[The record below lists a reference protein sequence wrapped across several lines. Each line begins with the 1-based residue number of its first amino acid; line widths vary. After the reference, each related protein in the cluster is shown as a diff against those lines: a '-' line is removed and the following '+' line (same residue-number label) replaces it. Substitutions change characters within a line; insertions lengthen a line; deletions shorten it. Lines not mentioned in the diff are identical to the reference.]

1 MILSLLIITTSLA
14 ALVSPSPI
22 PGRFSPPVSPP
33 SRMSG
38 LCSLFLG
45 FDFNPIYLSHY
56 AKISIPEG
64 KSLYGTDLYIE
75 LRIRAEQLFYFSES

>member
-1 MILSLLIITTSLA
+1 
-14 ALVSPSPI
+14 
-22 PGRFSPPVSPP
+22 
-33 SRMSG
+33 MSG

-64 KSLYGTDLYIE
+64 KSLYGTELYIE

>member
-1 MILSLLIITTSLA
+1 MNLSVSLLTIILA
-14 ALVSPSPI
+14 VSVSPSPI
-22 PGRFSPPVSPP
+22 PGRFSPPVSPL

-64 KSLYGTDLYIE
+64 KSLYGTELYIE